1 MSRSRKQ
8 YTAAFKA
15 KVALAAIREDA
26 TVSELSSRYGVHSN
40 VIHRW
45 KKEAIQSMEAVFSG
59 KFETQNNCH
68 KEEIKTLHSKIGE
81 LTVERDFLAEASNR
95 LGLGGVK
102 KW

>member
-45 KKEAIQSMEAVFSG
+45 KKEAIQSKV
-59 KFETQNNCH
+59 N
-68 KEEIKTLHSKIGE
+68 L
-81 LTVERDFLAEASNR
+81 
-95 LGLGGVK
+95 
-102 KW
+102 

>member
-1 MSRSRKQ
+1 
-8 YTAAFKA
+8 
-15 KVALAAIREDA
+15 
-26 TVSELSSRYGVHSN
+26 
-40 VIHRW
+40 
-45 KKEAIQSMEAVFSG
+45 MEAVFSG